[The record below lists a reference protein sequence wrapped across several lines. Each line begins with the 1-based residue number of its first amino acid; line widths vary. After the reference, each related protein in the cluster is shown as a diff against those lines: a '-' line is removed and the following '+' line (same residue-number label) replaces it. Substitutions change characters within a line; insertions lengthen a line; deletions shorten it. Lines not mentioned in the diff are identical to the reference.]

1 MLSDLITHAGSSALG
16 GLLVA
21 ASLWLKARAK
31 SEENAGEAVK
41 VKAASDAAVTT
52 HLLATVEQLKADAQ
66 EFRRRHEECERKN
79 ADCDRNFAQLRHEFE
94 IFRGNSMMTPPALPP
109 RMLP

>member
-1 MLSDLITHAGSSALG
+1 MLNDLITHAGSSALG

-41 VKAASDAAVTT
+41 VRASSDAAIAS
-52 HLLATVEQLKADAQ
+52 HLIATVELLKAENI
-66 EFRRRHEECERKN
+66 EFRQRHEECEKQS
-79 ADCDRNFAQLRHEFE
+79 ADCERRYRELRADVDAL
-94 IFRGNSMMTPPALPP
+94 RLRSDPSLPAV
-109 RMLP
+109 RA

>member
-52 HLLATVEQLKADAQ
+52 HLLATVEHLKAENV
-66 EFRRRHEECERKN
+66 EFRQRHEECEKSS
-79 ADCDRNFAQLRHEFE
+79 ADCERRYRELRADVDAL
-94 IFRGNSMMTPPALPP
+94 RLRTDPSLPAV
-109 RMLP
+109 RV